1 MSETTSEP
9 QPDAQRQRPPERVAV
24 IAIHGVADQKS
35 GDTARAIASLMVNAG
50 SAQVRYSQ
58 GDCDSFIMAVPPLKA
73 MAGNR
78 SAKPLPRGSVRKVQ
92 PSSQAPD
99 SLGKAFEQ
107 STRSDFQREEWVVG
121 SSAPSAPVVVPGGGA
136 PAPAGTRAPT
146 PRNMIEAD
154 AGIAFSDYLLSKW
167 KGADNDTYEAT
178 RIRMTRTASG
188 AGTAPQQHRQQQ
200 VDVHEM
206 YWADLSRLSGALPRI
221 VTELFTVVFRLS
233 LLGRDAV
240 DRASADAGRRQPD
253 RQPPRRWHWLTNL
266 QRGLDW
272 AFSNLLA
279 NLFSQ
284 LLLIG
289 LLVVAWGVAEP
300 HTAVL
305 RTVLAVA
312 VPTLAA
318 WWYCYRHAA
327 RPSSRLAAAVF
338 AALAAVLLHA
348 VPAHWVVG
356 LGCLALLALLF
367 DYVLRVAAARFPA
380 MRAVGLVFLAVTAL
394 ALLGHVV
401 AEVLASGGRADLHS
415 WVRGGLRAFEYML
428 FGIVVW
434 WAAAVVPF
442 LLWFVFGQ
450 MAARDGAAAHGSVA
464 TGRLGLMVSMAS
476 FVALSMA
483 IWALLTTLVEFGA
496 ADTSYCPL
504 IFDVGTG
511 CFPKGSTFLH
521 LRYLRSTE
529 TFVLAAGLTLAL
541 LLYMIVVLVPSVL
554 AEIRNGLG
562 TAQNLGRWLSGGYR
576 RLEAVVTGLAAMSVI
591 VAAVVGVIL
600 LLARCGILPKDLVG
614 GEIFEWFGPVSELVL
629 KPLVLSAAT
638 AAAALSA
645 FGGVLSRY
653 VPWLRLPLDVV
664 LDVDNHFREFPR
676 HAIPRAR
683 IFSRYVALLEHIA
696 AQKYDRI
703 VIVAHSQGT
712 VISAELLRYLQHR
725 AQWQADTGIDDRVTR
740 LWPQLQGRIHLL
752 TAGCPLRQLYAQ
764 RFPLLYAWVGRTTAP
779 GSSGPL
785 ASDVGVNRWV
795 NLYTTGDYVGRWLW
809 CDPPPAI
816 DTVGGHATLWNP
828 APAFAPMTGPERDV
842 CVGIGAHTHYFE
854 QGGTYAARWID
865 ALVS

>member
-1 MSETTSEP
+1 MARRLLAWKECVSSREGLSSLPSVGITAAGHRRAGEAMSATTGEEQQPEP
-9 QPDAQRQRPPERVAV
+9 GTARAERVAV

-35 GDTARAIASLMVNAG
+35 GDTARAIASLMVNTD

-107 STRSDFQREEWVVG
+107 STRSDFLRDEWIVK
-121 SSAPSAPVVVPGGGA
+121 SSNAPNAPVVASGGGA
-136 PAPAGTRAPT
+136 SPGSRAPT
-146 PRNMIEAD
+146 PKKMIAAD

-167 KGADNDTYEAT
+167 KGADNDAYEAT

-188 AGTAPQQHRQQQ
+188 AGAPPQQQQ

-221 VTELFTVVFRLS
+221 VTELFTIVFRLS

-240 DRASADAGRRQPD
+240 DRASADAGHREPTG
-253 RQPPRRWHWLTNL
+253 QPPRRWTWLTNL

-289 LLVVAWGVAEP
+289 LLVLAWGVAEP
-300 HTAVL
+300 HTTVL

-312 VPTLAA
+312 VPVLAA
-318 WWYCYRHAA
+318 WWYCYRYAG
-327 RPSSRLAAAVF
+327 RPASRLAAVVCAAGA
-338 AALAAVLLHA
+338 AALLHV

-356 LGCLALLALLF
+356 VGCLALLALLF

-394 ALLGHVV
+394 ALLGHVI
-401 AEVLASGGRADLHS
+401 AEVLASSGQADLHS
-415 WVRGGLRAFEYML
+415 WVRGGMRAFEYML
-428 FGIVVW
+428 FGIVIW
-434 WAAAVVPF
+434 WAVAVVPF
-442 LLWFVFGQ
+442 LLWFVCGQ
-450 MAARDGAAAHGSVA
+450 LAARDGDAARGSVA

-483 IWALLTTLVEFGA
+483 IWALLTTLVEFGTA
-496 ADTSYCPL
+496 STSYCPL
-504 IFDVGTG
+504 IFDVGTD

-554 AEIRNGLG
+554 AEIRSGVG

-576 RLEAVVTGLAAMSVI
+576 RLEIVVTGLAATSVV
-591 VAAVVGVIL
+591 VAAVVGVVL

-614 GEIFEWFGPVSELVL
+614 GAYIAWLGPVSEQVL

-653 VPWLRLPLDVV
+653 VPWLRLPLDVA

-676 HAIPRAR
+676 NAIPRAR
-683 IFSRYVALLEHIA
+683 IFSRYVALLEHLA

-725 AQWQADTGIDDRVTR
+725 AQWQADAGIDDRVTR
-740 LWPQLQGRIHLL
+740 LWPRLQGRIHLL
-752 TAGCPLRQLYAQ
+752 TAGCPLRQLYAE

-785 ASDVGVNRWV
+785 ASDVGANRWV

-809 CDPPPAI
+809 CDPPPAV
-816 DTVGGHATLWNP
+816 DTVGGHATL
-828 APAFAPMTGPERDV
+828 
-842 CVGIGAHTHYFE
+842 
-854 QGGTYAARWID
+854 
-865 ALVS
+865 

>member
-1 MSETTSEP
+1 MSATTSSEEEE
-9 QPDAQRQRPPERVAV
+9 RPGTAAARHSERVAV
-24 IAIHGVADQKS
+24 VAIHGVADQKS

-50 SAQVRYSQ
+50 TPSARYSH
-58 GDCDSFIMAVPPLKA
+58 GDCDSFIVAVPPLKA

-78 SAKPLPRGSVRKVQ
+78 SSKPLPPGSTRRIQ
-92 PSSQAPD
+92 PSMQAPD
-99 SLGKAFEQ
+99 SMGKAFEQ
-107 STRSDFQREEWVVG
+107 SLRSDFVRDEWIVG
-121 SSAPSAPVVVPGGGA
+121 NGRLDASAGA
-136 PAPAGTRAPT
+136 RNRGPT
-146 PRNMIEAD
+146 PRAMVSAD

-167 KGADNDTYEAT
+167 KGADNEAYEAA
-178 RIRMTRTASG
+178 RIRMTRTASAAG
-188 AGTAPQQHRQQQ
+188 ASPQQ

-206 YWADLSRLSGALPRI
+206 YWADLSRLSGVLPRI

-240 DRASADAGRRQPD
+240 DRASAEAGLRQPD
-253 RQPPRRWHWLTNL
+253 GKPPRRWQWLANL

-289 LLVVAWGVAEP
+289 LLIVAWGVAQP

-312 VPTLAA
+312 APALAL
-318 WWYCYRHAA
+318 WWYCYRYGA
-327 RPSSRLAAAVF
+327 RPANRFAAAACAI
-338 AALAAVLLHA
+338 AATALLHW

-356 LGCLALLALLF
+356 LGCLALLGLLF

-380 MRAVGLVFLAVTAL
+380 MRAVGLAFLAATTL
-394 ALLGHVV
+394 LLLGHLVS
-401 AEVLASGGRADLHS
+401 AAFASRAQAVDLHD
-415 WVRGGLRAFEYML
+415 WVRAGMRAFEFML
-428 FGIVVW
+428 LGIVIW

-442 LLWFVFGQ
+442 LLWFGLGQ
-450 MAARDGAAAHGSVA
+450 IAARDGDAARGSVA

-496 ADTSYCPL
+496 EGTSYCPL
-504 IFDVGTG
+504 IFDVASG
-511 CFPKGSTFLH
+511 CFDKGSNFLH
-521 LRYLRSTE
+521 QRYLRSTE

-554 AEIRNGLG
+554 AEIRNGVG
-562 TAQNLGRWLSGGYR
+562 TAQDLGRWLSGGYR
-576 RLEAVVTGLAAMSVI
+576 RLEAVVTGLAATSVV
-591 VAAVVGVIL
+591 VAAVVGVVL
-600 LLARCGILPKDLVG
+600 LLARCGILPKDLIG
-614 GEIFEWFGPVSELVL
+614 GAYIEWFGPLSESVL

-653 VPWLRLPLDVV
+653 VPWLRLPLDVA

-683 IFSRYVALLEHIA
+683 IFSRYVALLEHLV
-696 AQKYDRI
+696 AQQYDRI

-712 VISAELLRYLQHR
+712 VISTELLRYLQHR
-725 AQWQADTGIDDRVTR
+725 AQWQADAGIEDRVTR
-740 LWPQLQGRIHLL
+740 LWPQLQGKLHLL
-752 TAGCPLRQLYAQ
+752 TAGCPLRQLYAA
-764 RFPLLYAWVGRTTAP
+764 RFPLLYEWVDRARTP
-779 GSSGPL
+779 GNSGPL
-785 ASDVGVNRWV
+785 ACDVGANRWV

-828 APAFAPMTGPERDV
+828 APAFAPGPYGSEHDV
-842 CVGIGAHTHYFE
+842 CMGIGAHTHYFE
-854 QGGTYAARWID
+854 QGGTQAAQWID
-865 ALVS
+865 SLVN

>member
-1 MSETTSEP
+1 MSETTEEGQPEP
-9 QPDAQRQRPPERVAV
+9 GAARAERVAV

-35 GDTARAIASLMVNAG
+35 GDTARAIASLMVNADTP
-50 SAQVRYSQ
+50 QVRYSQ
-58 GDCDSFIMAVPPLKA
+58 GDCDSFIVAVPPLKA

-78 SAKPLPRGSVRKVQ
+78 SSKPLPRGSVRKVQ

-99 SLGKAFEQ
+99 SLGKALEQ
-107 STRSDFQREEWVVG
+107 STRSDFLRDEWIVG
-121 SSAPSAPVVVPGGGA
+121 SNAPHAPAVAPGGGA
-136 PAPAGTRAPT
+136 SSGNRAPT
-146 PRNMIEAD
+146 PKKMIAAD

-167 KGADNDTYEAT
+167 KGADNDAYEAT

-188 AGTAPQQHRQQQ
+188 AGAPPQQQQ

-221 VTELFTVVFRLS
+221 VTELFTIVFRLS

-240 DRASADAGRRQPD
+240 DRASADASHREPTG
-253 RQPPRRWHWLTNL
+253 QPPRRWAWLTNL

-289 LLVVAWGVAEP
+289 LLVVAWGVAQP
-300 HTAVL
+300 YTSVL

-312 VPTLAA
+312 VPVLGA
-318 WWYCYRHAA
+318 WWYCYRYAG
-327 RPSSRLAAAVF
+327 RPASRLAAVVC
-338 AALAAVLLHA
+338 AAVVTALLHV

-356 LGCLALLALLF
+356 VGCLALLALLF

-380 MRAVGLVFLAVTAL
+380 MRAVGLVFLAIMAL
-394 ALLGHVV
+394 ALLGHVI
-401 AEVLASGGRADLHS
+401 AEVLSSNGQADLHS
-415 WVRGGLRAFEYML
+415 WVRGGMRAFEYML
-428 FGIVVW
+428 FGIVIW
-434 WAAAVVPF
+434 WAVAVVPF

-450 MAARDGAAAHGSVA
+450 LAARDSDAARGSVA

-496 ADTSYCPL
+496 AGTSYCPL
-504 IFDVGTG
+504 IFDVGTA
-511 CFPKGSTFLH
+511 CFAKGSTFLH

-554 AEIRNGLG
+554 AEVRSGVG

-576 RLEAVVTGLAAMSVI
+576 RLEIVVTGLAATSVV
-591 VAAVVGVIL
+591 VAAVVGVVL
-600 LLARCGILPKDLVG
+600 LLARCGILPKDLIG
-614 GEIFEWFGPVSELVL
+614 GAYIEWFGPVSEQVL

-653 VPWLRLPLDVV
+653 VPWLRLPLDVA

-683 IFSRYVALLEHIA
+683 IFSRYVALLEHLV
-696 AQKYDRI
+696 AQKYDRV

-725 AQWQADTGIDDRVTR
+725 AQWQADAGIDDRVTR
-740 LWPQLQGRIHLL
+740 LWPQLQGKIHLL
-752 TAGCPLRQLYAQ
+752 TAGCPLRQLYAE

-785 ASDVGVNRWV
+785 ASDVGANRWV

-809 CDPPPAI
+809 CDPPPAV

-828 APAFAPMTGPERDV
+828 APAFTPMGGLQHDV